1 MPRTGRAAA
10 PVIFE
15 DNTEMNDEQRQ
26 EIIRRLKQGEELS
39 PEWARILFPPE
50 KREYELVY
58 YGKER
63 EEDVIADTLAV
74 PLQKVR
80 TFGRNGEEWH
90 NKLIFGDN
98 LQVTKSLLA
107 MKRAGELANADGT
120 LGVRLIYIDPPF
132 GTGDEYAITDE
143 V

>member
-1 MPRTGRAAA
+1 
-10 PVIFE
+10 
-15 DNTEMNDEQRQ
+15 MNDEQRQ